1 MSAPEFFG
9 IIKDIFLA
17 GAAVTTAYVA
27 YTGVE
32 KWKKELR
39 GKADFDVARELAKS
53 MYYLRNEIQYCRSP
67 FYSMSEFPENYKG
80 SIGNHSPEEE
90 GQAWAHMFA
99 NRWDGVGDAIED
111 FETATLEAE
120 ALWGAAIREKTGAIR
135 KLVAE
140 LRSSI
145 EAVISD
151 KYSGGQN
158 FKDKEFGE
166 QMMAN
171 IAATS
176 TEENAFS
183 QRMEKA
189 ISDLESEL
197 RPYLSR
203 S

>member
-1 MSAPEFFG
+1 MTAPEIFS
-9 IIKDIFLA
+9 IIKDVVLA
-17 GAAVTTAYVA
+17 SAAVITAVVA
-27 YTGVE
+27 YTGIE

-67 FYSMSEFPENYKG
+67 FYSMPEFPEGYQG
-80 SIGNHSPEEE
+80 SVGSHTPEEE
-90 GQAWAHMFA
+90 GQAWAHLFA
-99 NRWDGVGDAIED
+99 NRWERVGDAIED

-120 ALWGAAIREKTGAIR
+120 ALWGGGIRDKTDNLR

-151 KYSGGQN
+151 KYSGGEN
-158 FKDKEFGE
+158 FKDRQFSK
-166 QMMAN
+166 QMRAN
-171 IAATS
+171 VAATS
-176 TEENAFS
+176 SEENSLSKHF
-183 QRMEKA
+183 ETA
-189 ISDLESEL
+189 ISDLESAL
-197 RPYLSR
+197 RPHLSR